1 MRKEL
6 GFILGGVGF
15 GIAVYLLS
23 RASKPRLTTENVHL
37 TTADIDYPDLSREEV
52 VAEHLIDLNLAKP
65 TELLTLGLDP
75 ESLDRLVENR
85 PYRTKLD
92 LVSRMIL
99 PESVYAGIRDRVA
112 VSQGRDPI
120 KVA

>member
-1 MRKEL
+1 MRKRM
-6 GFILGGVGF
+6 GFILAGIGF
-15 GIAVYLLS
+15 GLAVYLLS
-23 RASKPRLTTENVHL
+23 RSSKRPRLAESVHL
-37 TTADIDYPDLSREEV
+37 TTADIDYSDLSREEV
-52 VAEHLIDLNLAKP
+52 VAEHLIDLNLAKQ

-85 PYRTKLD
+85 PYRTKLE

-99 PESVYAGIRDRVA
+99 PESVYAGIRDKVA
-112 VSQGRDPI
+112 VSDGRDPI

>member
-6 GFILGGVGF
+6 GFILGGVGL

-23 RASKPRLTTENVHL
+23 RASKTPRVAEKVHL
-37 TTADIDYPDLSREEV
+37 TTADIDYSDLSREEV
-52 VAEHLIDLNLAKP
+52 IAEHLIDLNLAKP
-65 TELLTLGLDP
+65 TELVTLGLDP

-85 PYRTKLD
+85 PYRTKLE

-112 VSQGRDPI
+112 VSEGRDPI

>member
-15 GIAVYLLS
+15 GIAIYMLS
-23 RASKPRLTTENVHL
+23 RASKTRLSTENVNL
-37 TTADIDYPDLSREEV
+37 TTADIDYSDLSREEV

-65 TELLTLGLDP
+65 AELLTLGLDP

-85 PYRTKLD
+85 PYRTKLE
-92 LVSRMIL
+92 LISRMIL
-99 PESVYAGIRDRVA
+99 PESVYAGIRDKVA
-112 VSQGRDPI
+112 VSEGRDPI